1 MPQERAYAERMDYL
15 QESPPIDWTACPLV
29 EINPGKVSGAPILK
43 GTRMPA
49 DAIVENYTD
58 GLPADEIAEVFQ
70 LPAESVRGLLA
81 YAAQHN
87 PALKP

>member
-1 MPQERAYAERMDYL
+1 MDDV
-15 QESPPIDWTACPLV
+15 QQAPTIDWAECPLV
-29 EINPGKVSGAPILK
+29 EINPEKVSGVPILR

-49 DAIVENYTD
+49 DAIVENYID

-81 YAAQHN
+81 YALERN

>member
-1 MPQERAYAERMDYL
+1 MAEL
-15 QESPPIDWTACPLV
+15 QESPAVMDWTDCPLV
-29 EINPGKVSGAPILK
+29 EVNPRKLSGTPILK

-49 DAIVENYTD
+49 DAIVENFTS

-70 LPAESVRGLLA
+70 LPVDGVRGLLA
-81 YAAQHN
+81 YAVKRN